1 MQTQTILLIVLA
13 IAISLGLAYWQYLY
27 KAKWSKLKGGL
38 FFLRFL
44 GLLTVLVLLI
54 NPKFVKQEN
63 YLEKPNLVLA
73 VDNSRSVQLL
83 KGTDAAISFLEMLRS
98 QNDLGNRFEVFD
110 YAFDASL
117 ANNDSIG
124 FDGNFTNIHEA
135 IESISRAHDQKNTAL
150 VLITDGNQNL
160 GFDYQYRPYDDNLTI
175 FPVAVGD
182 TTQYE
187 DFRVERINLNRYAF
201 LNNKFPLEASLVYEG
216 RGPKSTVVRVSM
228 DGQTV
233 HRATVSFTPEANSHN
248 LNVLLQAK
256 DVGNKTITV
265 SMGELPNERN
275 VANNVKQA
283 AIEVVDERTRVAL
296 ISKVLHPDM
305 AALKRAIE
313 SNEQRQVF
321 FLKPNASTS
330 TLDDYDVLILYQ
342 PDNSFSKIFEYVEN
356 RGVGV
361 FTIAGEK
368 TDWNFLN
375 GAQVSYT
382 KENFQQTEDVFPV
395 KNDAFPLF
403 DISDF
408 SAADLPPLKT
418 DLGELLIIRPH
429 EPLFFQRI
437 RGVDLP
443 TPLLTLITE
452 PRKEVLLL
460 GNDIWKWRVETYR
473 QNGSF
478 ESFDALMGRLLL
490 NLTSNTSKKRLTL
503 RYEPIYDG
511 QSKAVISASYFD
523 EAFVFD
529 KNASLTL
536 TVRNVETQASRTFPL
551 LLKGNRYEVDLSDL
565 DAGTY
570 AFTVKV
576 SGSGLSESGQ
586 FTILDFDLE
595 AQFLSTNDDKLAQLA
610 ESTGGSLLYEG
621 QAAELVQKLMADQ
634 RFVPIQKGRQNI
646 VSLIDFRILL
656 GLLALTL
663 AAEWFIR
670 KYNGLL

>member
-1 MQTQTILLIVLA
+1 MQTQTILLIILA
-13 IAISLGLAYWQYLY
+13 IAVSLGLAYWQYRY
-27 KAKWSKLKGGL
+27 KSKWSNLKAGL

-44 GLLTVLVLLI
+44 SVLTALILLI

-83 KGTDAAISFLEMLRS
+83 SGTEATTALLDIFRS
-98 QNDLGNRFEVFD
+98 QSDLSNRFEIFD
-110 YAFDASL
+110 YVFDASL
-117 ANNDSIG
+117 SNEDSIG
-124 FDGNFTNIHEA
+124 FDGNFSNIHEA
-135 IESISRAHDQKNTAL
+135 IESVSRAHDQKKTAL
-150 VLITDGNQNL
+150 VLITDGNQNV
-160 GFDYQYRPYDDNLTI
+160 GFDYQYQPYDDNLTI

-216 RGPKSTVVRVSM
+216 SGQKSTVVQVLI
-228 DGQTV
+228 DGRTA
-233 HRATVSFTPEANSHN
+233 HRETVSFTPEASSHT
-248 LNVLLQAK
+248 LNVLLQAS
-256 DVGNKTITV
+256 DVGSKTITV
-265 SMGELPNERN
+265 MMGELENERN
-275 VANNVKQA
+275 VSNNLKQA
-283 AIEVVDERTRVAL
+283 AIEVVDERSKVAL
-296 ISKVLHPDM
+296 ISNILHPDIG
-305 AALKRAIE
+305 ALKRAIE
-313 SNEQRQVF
+313 SNEQRQLF
-321 FLKPNASTS
+321 FLEPNIATS
-330 TLDDYDVLILYQ
+330 TLDDYDALILYQ

-356 RGVGV
+356 RGIGV
-361 FTIAGEK
+361 FTVAGEK

-375 GAQVSYT
+375 RIQGSYT
-382 KENFQQTEDVFPV
+382 KENFEQTEDVVPV
-395 KNDAFPLF
+395 KNEAFPLF

-408 SAADLPPLKT
+408 STEDFPPLKT
-418 DLGELLIIRPH
+418 DLGDLLITRPH

-478 ESFDALMGRLLL
+478 ESFDALIGRLLL
-490 NLTSNTSKKRLTL
+490 NLTTNTGKKRLTL

-536 TVRNVETQASRTFPL
+536 TVKNVETQVSRTFPL
-551 LLKGNRYEVDLSDL
+551 LLKGSRYEVDLSDL
-565 DAGTY
+565 DPGTY
-570 AFTVKV
+570 AFTVEV
-576 SGSGLSESGQ
+576 DGSGLSESGQ
-586 FTILDFDLE
+586 FKILDFDLE
-595 AQFLSTNDDKLAQLA
+595 AQFLSTNDDKLIRLA
-610 ESTGGSLLYEG
+610 ANTGGDVFYPD
-621 QAAELVQKLMADQ
+621 QVDELVQKLMDDQ
-634 RFVPIQKGRQNI
+634 RFLPIQKGRQNV

-670 KYNGLL
+670 KYNGLF